1 MTKHDTKTSPGEL
14 SGLVLFVV
22 TAALSFV
29 ALWFAWAWYAVPLF
43 GAPELSLWALLGL
56 RLAVGVIA
64 GTHST
69 NISLAQ
75 LIVQQ
80 NAGDSAG
87 ALARSA
93 AYAFGWLAVVFLL
106 WWLAP

>member
-29 ALWFAWAWYAVPLF
+29 
-43 GAPELSLWALLGL
+43 ALLGL